1 MINYRYLILLIG
13 ALGLSL
19 TAFAPGDCL
28 LSYQTKLDQLLPK
41 ATIEKLYGKSLSAA
55 ELEYRKSAKYPKY
68 DRYLYSWPSNRTVT
82 IKVSFG
88 SGSLTAPEQNVIG
101 LSWLDQFEAKYYPD
115 PLKRFRQFYRTPTE
129 AEKKQMAEVLDKELA
144 KRDHGTGDRKTG
156 AAVGGTLA
164 DNTVYED
171 VAGIGDAAAW
181 QLTDKK
187 LVVLKGRTTFHVHAN
202 VSADKNVNLA
212 LAKKLAADVLAK
224 CN

>member
-1 MINYRYLILLIG
+1 MKNHCYFLLLIG
-13 ALGLSL
+13 ASILLL

-41 ATIEKLYGKSLSAA
+41 ATIEKYYGQSLSAA

-68 DRYLYSWPSNRTVT
+68 DRYLYSWPSNRTRT

-88 SGSLTAPEQNVIG
+88 DGSLTAPEQNVIG
-101 LSWLDQFEAKYYPD
+101 LSWLDEFEAKRYPD
-115 PLKRFRQFYRTPTE
+115 PLKRFREFYRTPTE
-129 AEKKQMAEVLDKELA
+129 AEKKQMAEVLDKELT
-144 KRDHGTGDRKTG
+144 KRGHNTGDRKTG

-164 DNTVYED
+164 DNTIYED

-181 QLTDKK
+181 QVTDKK

-224 CN
+224 CR